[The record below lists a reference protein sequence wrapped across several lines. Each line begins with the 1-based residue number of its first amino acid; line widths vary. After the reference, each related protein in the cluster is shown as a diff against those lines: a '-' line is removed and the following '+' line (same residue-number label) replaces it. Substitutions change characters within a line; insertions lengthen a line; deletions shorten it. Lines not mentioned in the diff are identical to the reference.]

1 MQITISGHH
10 LQVTDALRHHVE
22 SKLNSLSRYPITKL
36 QVVLSVEKNRQKAEA
51 TLHMK
56 GTDLFA
62 EATHDDL
69 YIAVGQLSDKLSRQ
83 VIKHKEKTTPGTH
96 R

>member
-1 MQITISGHH
+1 MQITVSGHH

-22 SKLNSLSRYPITKL
+22 SKLASLSKHPITKL
-36 QVVLSVEKNRQKAEA
+36 QVVLGVEKNYQKAEA

-56 GTDLFA
+56 GAELFA
-62 EATHDDL
+62 VATHNDL
-69 YIAVGQLSDKLSRQ
+69 YAAINLLSDKLSRQ
-83 VIKHKEKTTPGTH
+83 VIKHKEKTASGIH